1 MAARAQVERYTSIP
15 GKNFARLDFVRA
27 NFSIPE
33 KGSVSKEKDLEMM
46 NWHMEFDHIDVDVT
60 GAQKAVVISI
70 AYRDPLTKDLTKKSS
85 GYLTRL
91 VIPGTLPEGKARN
104 LSSGVLD

>member
-1 MAARAQVERYTSIP
+1 MGARAQVERYTSIP

-70 AYRDPLTKDLTKKSS
+70 AYRDPLTKDLTKKFS

-104 LSSGVLD
+104 LSSGFLD